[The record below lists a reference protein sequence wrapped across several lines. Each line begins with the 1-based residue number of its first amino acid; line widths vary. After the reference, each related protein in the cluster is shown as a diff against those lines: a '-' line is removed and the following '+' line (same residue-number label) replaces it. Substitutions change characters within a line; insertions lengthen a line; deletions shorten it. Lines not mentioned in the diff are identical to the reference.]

1 MMMMWRRRLGVRE
14 IFGEGRYRWDR
25 MDSRVVRE
33 LAAED
38 DVDEEKVS
46 GEVGLKRQLVREDA
60 SAFES
65 DRS

>member
-1 MMMMWRRRLGVRE
+1 MMMRRRRLGVRE

-46 GEVGLKRQLVREDA
+46 GEVRLKRQLVREDA